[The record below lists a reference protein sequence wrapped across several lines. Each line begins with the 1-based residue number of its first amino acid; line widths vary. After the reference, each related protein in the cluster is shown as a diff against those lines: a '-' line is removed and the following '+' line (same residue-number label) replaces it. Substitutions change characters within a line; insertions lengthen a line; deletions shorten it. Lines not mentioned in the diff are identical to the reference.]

1 MSRYIDAEEFY
12 ASQVARCWGEPLV
25 GTCTDDNARLYDEI
39 QKFPAADVAE
49 VRHGRNVTNMHPVD
63 EFICSE
69 CGLIL
74 RDLTE
79 TRIDEENEDE
89 CYFEFECRDCKW
101 WTKQEDSAQGRCE
114 LCGFYPTGEWYC
126 ANGERKEYVEE
137 LKEMKLKGRRNDT
150 QGVI

>member
-25 GTCTDDNARLYDEI
+25 GTCTDDNARLYDEM

-89 CYFEFECRDCKW
+89 CYFEFECNYCPN
-101 WTKQEDSAQGRCE
+101 
-114 LCGFYPTGEWYC
+114 CG
-126 ANGERKEYVEE
+126 A
-137 LKEMKLKGRRNDT
+137 EMDGNE
-150 QGVI
+150 G